1 MVMVPYVNLNG
12 TAREELIQQ
21 QMTALMTIKA
31 AIEAL
36 NQANPHGRDYKTMED
51 YRVAREEQFQRA
63 AKLFDIKEEI
73 ENVIY
78 ALME

>member
-12 TAREELIQQ
+12 TSREELIQQ
-21 QMTALMTIKA
+21 QMTALKAIKA

-36 NQANPHGRDYKTMED
+36 NQANPHGRDYMNMED
-51 YRVAREEQFQRA
+51 YRIAREEQVQRA
-63 AKLFDIKEEI
+63 IALRDIKQEI
-73 ENVIY
+73 ETVIY